1 MKARMLSE
9 KTIKEKTGKLPK
21 EWSKILKDFNNPDH
35 TLMATYLREK
45 FKVNPW
51 WAQMI
56 TNRYEWE
63 RGLREK

>member
-1 MKARMLSE
+1 MTARMLSE
-9 KTIKEKTGKLPK
+9 KTITEKTGRFPK
-21 EWSKILKDFNNPDH
+21 EWSKILKDFKNPDH
-35 TLMATYLREK
+35 TLMTTYLREK